1 MFMTFLMKIVGF
13 LLAVITP
20 LLSLVVATPF
30 SDFDKNVDIAE
41 AKVGGFMKGVCHA
54 DPQYDLLNEAG
65 IEWFRDDIPFPF
77 EKDGSISK
85 HYENWKKE
93 SMEYVENGIRIF
105 GITPYPDDFM
115 EYGLDP
121 RNPEDREAIQD
132 IARFYVNDLKG
143 IVGAF
148 QVTNEMGIDRFTLPL
163 TLDEAAEFIGM
174 QLEAMYPI
182 RGDVIIGYNLGG
194 LSIATLPFKMIKYH
208 KYCDYVGLDMY
219 LGCFEPVLKNP
230 NQFFTLL
237 NWVRRVTM
245 KPVILCEF
253 GYIGYGEPKT
263 EEEKTLI
270 LQSYGFESEEDAKE
284 NIDEFIGELPEDM
297 KEEIIEDYSDRTPE
311 ERGEL
316 IFDGEYSNHLY
327 CELAEGFGL
336 YGLEHTPEGQ
346 ADFYSYLIPKI
357 MEVDFV
363 IGSFVYCWGD
373 SDSCY
378 VCGQT
383 DCPVETGWGL
393 VDGKG
398 EPKPAYYAVKEA
410 YAYVTIGER
419 IRIKADETKAKINEN
434 IDDAKKYVKGKINS
448 VKNTLDIA

>member
-1 MFMTFLMKIVGF
+1 MFMSILMKIVGL

-20 LLSLVVATPF
+20 FASLIVATPF
-30 SDFDKNVDIAE
+30 ASLDKNVEIAE
-41 AKVGGFMKGVCHA
+41 EKVGGFIKGVCHA
-54 DPQYDLLNEAG
+54 DPQFDLLNDAG
-65 IEWFRDDIPFPF
+65 IEWFRDDIPFPYD
-77 EKDGSISK
+77 KDGNLSE
-85 HYENWKKE
+85 HYIEWKKE
-93 SMEYVENGIRIF
+93 SLEYVENGIRIF

-132 IARFYVNDLKG
+132 IARFYVEDLNG

-174 QLEAMYPI
+174 QLEAMYPV

-194 LSIATLPFKMIKYH
+194 LAIIELPFKMMKYH

-219 LGCFEPVLKNP
+219 LGCFESVLKNAD
-230 NQFFTLL
+230 QYITIL
-237 NWVRRVTM
+237 NFVRRVTN
-245 KPVILCEF
+245 KPIIMCEF

-263 EEEKTLI
+263 NEEKTAI
-270 LQSYGFESEEDAKE
+270 LQKYGYNSEEEARAD
-284 NIDEFIGELPEDM
+284 IDNFINNLPDEM

-311 ERGEL
+311 ERGDL

-327 CELAEGFGL
+327 CELAEGVGL
-336 YGLEHTPEGQ
+336 YGFEHTPEGQ
-346 ADFYSYLIPKI
+346 AKFYEYIIPKI
-357 MEVDFV
+357 MEVDYV
-363 IGSFVYCWGD
+363 IGAFVYCWGD

-378 VCGQT
+378 VCGQG

-393 VDGKG
+393 VDGAG
-398 EPKPAYYAVKEA
+398 NPKPSYYAVKEA
-410 YAYVTIGER
+410 YKYVTVEDR
-419 IRIKADETKAKINEN
+419 INNKVNTIKINVNTKINNTKQYIDETKIELNALF
-434 IDDAKKYVKGKINS
+434 GF
-448 VKNTLDIA
+448 